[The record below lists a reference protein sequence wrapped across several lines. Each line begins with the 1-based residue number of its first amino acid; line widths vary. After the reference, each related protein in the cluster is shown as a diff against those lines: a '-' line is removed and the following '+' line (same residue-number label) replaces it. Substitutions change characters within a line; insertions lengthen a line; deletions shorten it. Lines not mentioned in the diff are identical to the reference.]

1 MQFYLLNCENFK
13 ELGYKS
19 DDNTRHKKMT
29 QAEFDNFMAV
39 LKVNNPN
46 LFQFI
51 ADFINKK
58 VTVQEVEAFQKME
71 PEVQQLYI
79 KNYKARA

>member
-1 MQFYLLNCENFK
+1 MITP
-13 ELGYKS
+13 
-19 DDNTRHKKMT
+19 DIRKMT

-71 PEVQQLYI
+71 HQAQQLYI

>member
-1 MQFYLLNCENFK
+1 MTLDL
-13 ELGYKS
+13 
-19 DDNTRHKKMT
+19 RKMT
-29 QAEFDNFMAV
+29 QAEFDDLMV
-39 LKVNNPN
+39 DLKENEPN

-51 ADFINKK
+51 VDFINKK

>member
-1 MQFYLLNCENFK
+1 MITP
-13 ELGYKS
+13 
-19 DDNTRHKKMT
+19 DIRKMT
-29 QAEFDNFMAV
+29 QAEFDNFMAD

-46 LFQFI
+46 LFQFV
-51 ADFINKK
+51 ADFINEK

-71 PEVQQLYI
+71 HQAQQLYI

>member
-1 MQFYLLNCENFK
+1 MTLDLYN
-13 ELGYKS
+13 
-19 DDNTRHKKMT
+19 MT

-51 ADFINKK
+51 TDFINKK

>member
-1 MQFYLLNCENFK
+1 MTK
-13 ELGYKS
+13 
-19 DDNTRHKKMT
+19 DIDNMT
-29 QAEFDNFMAV
+29 QAEFDEVMAD
-39 LKVNNPN
+39 LKENEPN

-51 ADFINKK
+51 VDFINKK
-58 VTVQEVEAFQKME
+58 VTTQEVEAFQKME

>member
-1 MQFYLLNCENFK
+1 MITP
-13 ELGYKS
+13 
-19 DDNTRHKKMT
+19 DIRKMT
-29 QAEFDNFMAV
+29 QAEFDKFMAD
-39 LKVNNPN
+39 LKVNDPN

-51 ADFINKK
+51 VDFINKK

>member
-1 MQFYLLNCENFK
+1 MTLDL
-13 ELGYKS
+13 
-19 DDNTRHKKMT
+19 RKMT
-29 QAEFDNFMAV
+29 QAEFDDLMV
-39 LKVNNPN
+39 DLKENEPN

-51 ADFINKK
+51 VDFINKK
-58 VTVQEVEAFQKME
+58 VSIQEVEAFQKME

>member
-1 MQFYLLNCENFK
+1 MITP
-13 ELGYKS
+13 
-19 DDNTRHKKMT
+19 DIRKMT
-29 QAEFDNFMAV
+29 QTEFDNFMV
-39 LKVNNPN
+39 DLNENEPN

-51 ADFINKK
+51 VDFINKK

-79 KNYKARA
+79 KNYKTRA

>member
-1 MQFYLLNCENFK
+1 MITP
-13 ELGYKS
+13 
-19 DDNTRHKKMT
+19 DIRKMT
-29 QAEFDNFMAV
+29 QAEFDCFMAD

-51 ADFINKK
+51 VDFIDKK
-58 VTVQEVEAFQKME
+58 VTVEEVEAFQKME